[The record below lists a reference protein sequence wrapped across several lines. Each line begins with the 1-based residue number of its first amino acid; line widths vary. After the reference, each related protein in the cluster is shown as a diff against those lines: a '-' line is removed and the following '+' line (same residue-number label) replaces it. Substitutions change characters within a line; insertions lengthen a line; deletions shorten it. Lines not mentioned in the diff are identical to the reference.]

1 MMPSPVSGTKN
12 WLNCL
17 RNAANSYCL
26 SLWYDII
33 ESFIQTEKMMKV
45 LEYKRFWIVA
55 YADGIIDMVNK
66 KTGRWRQVKSSQA
79 GKWRSTHYQTKLN
92 RVTF

>member
-1 MMPSPVSGTKN
+1 
-12 WLNCL
+12 
-17 RNAANSYCL
+17 
-26 SLWYDII
+26 
-33 ESFIQTEKMMKV
+33 MMKV
-45 LEYKRFWIVA
+45 LDYKRFWIVA

-66 KTGRWRQVKSSQA
+66 KTGRWRKVKSSQA